1 MDAYGPAYSNG
12 LAQETGMDYREGQR
26 EAEGG
31 YMEATES
38 YEEAMKDNRKL
49 IMLKHQDRRQR

>member
-12 LAQETGMDYREGQR
+12 LAQETSMDYTEGQK
-26 EAEGG
+26 EAKGDF
-31 YMEATES
+31 MEATES